1 MPSLKT
7 ASFRPAT
14 KPWSSVDFKW
24 GTDTLKR
31 MSLISK
37 LSARLQ
43 NHPKRV
49 VFAEGHDPRIIQ
61 AARQFVTKK
70 LGVPILVGDRQ
81 RIKISAARLNIS
93 LEGIRV
99 VEPERSDELKS
110 FAEKIASI
118 QRYGNTNLQGDPTEL
133 AKLNNYFACIMVAT
147 GGADALISGATT
159 HAASGLRT
167 ILQVMPRQ
175 AGVETVSS
183 MLILESEESK
193 FGCDG
198 VLFLADCGVIPE
210 PTAEQLA
217 DIAVTTAA
225 LAGHLTNKLP
235 KVALLA
241 YSTHAENARLASVKK
256 VQAAT
261 KLAKNRARELNIQAD
276 IDGEMQAD
284 AALNPFA
291 AESKEVTGSVAGK
304 ASVLI
309 FPDLNSGNIASK
321 MAQHIADIPAYGQ
334 ILTGV
339 ERPCAEI
346 SRGASAHDIFGTAV
360 IVAAQAVDKSFLY
373 PTLKDGPAA

>member
-1 MPSLKT
+1 
-7 ASFRPAT
+7 
-14 KPWSSVDFKW
+14 
-24 GTDTLKR
+24 
-31 MSLISK
+31 MSLISR

-49 VFAEGHDPRIIQ
+49 VFPEGADPRIIQ

-70 LGVPILVGDRQ
+70 LGVPILIGDRQ
-81 RIKISAARLNIS
+81 RIKITAARLNIS

-99 VEPERSDELKS
+99 IEPERSDELPGYITKL
-110 FAEKIASI
+110 ESI
-118 QRYGNTNLQGDPTEL
+118 QRYGNTNLQGNPREL
-133 AKLNNYFACIMVAT
+133 VKNPSYFACLMVAT
-147 GGADALISGATT
+147 AGADALISGATT
-159 HAASGLRT
+159 HAASGLRA
-167 ILQVMPRQ
+167 ILQTMPRQ

-183 MLILESEESK
+183 MQILESEEAR
-193 FGCDG
+193 FGCEG

-217 DIAVTTAA
+217 DIAVTTAG
-225 LAGHLTNKLP
+225 LAGHLTNTTP

-241 YSTHAENARLASVKK
+241 YSTHSANARLASIKK

-261 KLAKNRARELNIQAD
+261 EMAKRKARELGIVAD

-291 AESKEVTGSVAGK
+291 AESKEVAGSVAGK
-304 ASVLI
+304 ASVLV

-334 ILTGV
+334 ILTGL
-339 ERPCAEI
+339 ERPAAEI

-360 IVAAQAVDKSFLY
+360 IVAAQAVDKSYLY
-373 PTLKDGPAA
+373 PTRKDGPSA

>member
-1 MPSLKT
+1 
-7 ASFRPAT
+7 
-14 KPWSSVDFKW
+14 
-24 GTDTLKR
+24 
-31 MSLISK
+31 
-37 LSARLQ
+37 
-43 NHPKRV
+43 
-49 VFAEGHDPRIIQ
+49 
-61 AARQFVTKK
+61 
-70 LGVPILVGDRQ
+70 
-81 RIKISAARLNIS
+81 
-93 LEGIRV
+93 
-99 VEPERSDELKS
+99 
-110 FAEKIASI
+110 
-118 QRYGNTNLQGDPTEL
+118 
-133 AKLNNYFACIMVAT
+133 MVAT
-147 GGADALISGATT
+147 AGADALISGATT
-159 HAASGLRT
+159 HAASGLRA
-167 ILQVMPRQ
+167 ILQTMPRQ

-183 MLILESEESK
+183 MLILESEEAR

-217 DIAVTTAA
+217 DIAVTTAG
-225 LAGHLTNKLP
+225 LAGHLTNTTP

-241 YSTHAENARLASVKK
+241 YSTHSANARLASIKK

-261 KLAKNRARELNIQAD
+261 EMAKRKARELGIVAD

-291 AESKEVTGSVAGK
+291 AESKDVTGSVAGK

-334 ILTGV
+334 ILTGL
-339 ERPCAEI
+339 ERPAAEI

-360 IVAAQAVDKSFLY
+360 IVAAQAVDKSYLY

>member
-1 MPSLKT
+1 
-7 ASFRPAT
+7 
-14 KPWSSVDFKW
+14 
-24 GTDTLKR
+24 
-31 MSLISK
+31 MSLISR

-49 VFAEGHDPRIIQ
+49 VFPEGADPRIIQ

-70 LGVPILVGDRQ
+70 LGVPILIGDRQ
-81 RIKISAARLNIS
+81 RIKITAARLNIS

-99 VEPERSDELKS
+99 IEPERSDELTNYT
-110 FAEKIASI
+110 EKLASI
-118 QRYGNTNLQGDPTEL
+118 QRYGNTNLQGDPREL
-133 AKLNNYFACIMVAT
+133 VKNPSYFACIMVAT
-147 GGADALISGATT
+147 AGADALISGATT
-159 HAASGLRT
+159 HAASGLRA
-167 ILQVMPRQ
+167 ILQTMPRQ

-183 MLILESEESK
+183 MLILESEEAR

-217 DIAVTTAA
+217 DIAVTTAG
-225 LAGHLTNKLP
+225 LAGHLTNTTP

-241 YSTHAENARLASVKK
+241 YSTHSANARLASIKK

-261 KLAKNRARELNIQAD
+261 EMAKRKARELGIIAD

-321 MAQHIADIPAYGQ
+321 MAQHIADIPAYGL
-334 ILTGV
+334 ILTGL
-339 ERPCAEI
+339 ERPAAEI

-360 IVAAQAVDKSFLY
+360 IVAAQAVDKSYLY

>member
-1 MPSLKT
+1 
-7 ASFRPAT
+7 
-14 KPWSSVDFKW
+14 
-24 GTDTLKR
+24 
-31 MSLISK
+31 MSLISR

-49 VFAEGHDPRIIQ
+49 VFPEGADPRIIQ

-70 LGVPILVGDRQ
+70 LGVPILIGDRQ
-81 RIKISAARLNIS
+81 RIKITAARLNIS

-99 VEPERSDELKS
+99 IEPERSDEIAS
-110 FAEKIASI
+110 YVEKLESI
-118 QRYGNTNLQGDPTEL
+118 QRYGNTNLQGDPREL
-133 AKLNNYFACIMVAT
+133 VKNPSYFACLMVASA
-147 GGADALISGATT
+147 GADALISGATT
-159 HAASGLRT
+159 HAASGLRA
-167 ILQVMPRQ
+167 ILQTMPRQ

-183 MLILESEESK
+183 MQILESEEAR
-193 FGCDG
+193 FGCEG

-217 DIAVTTAA
+217 DIAVTTAG
-225 LAGHLTNKLP
+225 LAGHLTNTTP

-241 YSTHAENARLASVKK
+241 YSTHSANARLASIKK
-256 VQAAT
+256 VQSAT
-261 KLAKNRARELNIQAD
+261 EMAKRKARELGIVAD

-334 ILTGV
+334 ILTGL
-339 ERPCAEI
+339 ERPAAEI

-360 IVAAQAVDKSFLY
+360 IVAAQAVDKSYLY
-373 PTLKDGPAA
+373 PTRKDGPSA

>member
-1 MPSLKT
+1 
-7 ASFRPAT
+7 
-14 KPWSSVDFKW
+14 
-24 GTDTLKR
+24 
-31 MSLISK
+31 MSLISR

-49 VFAEGHDPRIIQ
+49 VFAEGHDPRVIQ

-110 FAEKIASI
+110 FADKIASI
-118 QRYGNTNLQGDPTEL
+118 QRYGNTNLQGDPNEL

-167 ILQVMPRQ
+167 ILQIMPRQ
-175 AGVETVSS
+175 TGVETVSS

-210 PTAEQLA
+210 PTTEQLA

-225 LAGHLTNKLP
+225 LAGHLTNQLP

-241 YSTHAENARLASVKK
+241 YSTHSENARAASVKK

-261 KLAKNRARELNIQAD
+261 KLAKLRARELNIVAD

-304 ASVLI
+304 ANVLI

-334 ILTGV
+334 ILTGI

-373 PTLKDGPAA
+373 PTVKDGRTA

>member
-1 MPSLKT
+1 
-7 ASFRPAT
+7 
-14 KPWSSVDFKW
+14 
-24 GTDTLKR
+24 
-31 MSLISK
+31 MSLISR

-110 FAEKIASI
+110 FADKIASI
-118 QRYGNTNLQGDPTEL
+118 QRYGNTNLQGDPNEL

-167 ILQVMPRQ
+167 ILQIMPRQ

-210 PTAEQLA
+210 PTTEQLA

-225 LAGHLTNKLP
+225 LAGHLTNQLP

-241 YSTHAENARLASVKK
+241 YSTHSENARAASVKK

-261 KLAKNRARELNIQAD
+261 KLAKLRARELNIVAD

-304 ASVLI
+304 ANVLI

-334 ILTGV
+334 ILTGI

-373 PTLKDGPAA
+373 PTVKDGRTA

>member
-1 MPSLKT
+1 
-7 ASFRPAT
+7 
-14 KPWSSVDFKW
+14 
-24 GTDTLKR
+24 
-31 MSLISK
+31 MSLISR

-49 VFAEGHDPRIIQ
+49 VFPEGADPRIIQ

-70 LGVPILVGDRQ
+70 LGVPILIGDRQ
-81 RIKISAARLNIS
+81 RIKITAARLNIS

-99 VEPERSDELKS
+99 IEPERSDELAG
-110 FAEKIASI
+110 FAEKLESI
-118 QRYGNTNLQGDPTEL
+118 QRYGNTNLQGDPREL
-133 AKLNNYFACIMVAT
+133 VKNPSYFACLMVAT
-147 GGADALISGATT
+147 AGADALISGATT
-159 HAASGLRT
+159 HAASGLRA
-167 ILQVMPRQ
+167 ILQTMPRQ

-183 MLILESEESK
+183 MQILESEEAR
-193 FGCDG
+193 FGCEG

-217 DIAVTTAA
+217 DIAVTTAG
-225 LAGHLTNKLP
+225 LAGHLTNTTP

-241 YSTHAENARLASVKK
+241 YSTHSANARLASIKK

-261 KLAKNRARELNIQAD
+261 EMAKRRARELGILAD

-334 ILTGV
+334 ILTGL
-339 ERPCAEI
+339 ERPAAEI

-360 IVAAQAVDKSFLY
+360 IVAAQAVDKSYLY
-373 PTLKDGPAA
+373 PTLKDGPTA

>member
-1 MPSLKT
+1 
-7 ASFRPAT
+7 
-14 KPWSSVDFKW
+14 
-24 GTDTLKR
+24 
-31 MSLISK
+31 MSLISR

-49 VFAEGHDPRIIQ
+49 VFPEGADPRIIQ

-81 RIKISAARLNIS
+81 RIKITAARLNIG
-93 LEGIRV
+93 LEGIRIL
-99 VEPERSDELKS
+99 EPERSDELGS
-110 FAEKIASI
+110 FAEKLESI
-118 QRYGNTNLQGDPTEL
+118 QRYGNTNLQGDPREL
-133 AKLNNYFACIMVAT
+133 IKNPNYFACIMVAT
-147 GGADALISGATT
+147 AGADALISGATT

-167 ILQVMPRQ
+167 ILQTMPRQ

-183 MLILESEESK
+183 MQILESEEAR
-193 FGCDG
+193 FGCEG
-198 VLFLADCGVIPE
+198 VLFLSDCGVIPE

-217 DIAVTTAA
+217 DIAVTTAG
-225 LAGHLTNKLP
+225 LAGHLTNTTP
-235 KVALLA
+235 KVAMLA
-241 YSTHAENARLASVKK
+241 YSTHSANARLASVKK

-261 KLAKNRARELNIQAD
+261 EMAKRRAKELGITAE

-284 AALNPFA
+284 TALSPFA
-291 AESKEVTGSVAGK
+291 AESKEVRGSVAGK

-334 ILTGV
+334 ILTGL
-339 ERPCAEI
+339 ERPAAEI

-360 IVAAQAVDKSFLY
+360 IVAAQAVDKSYLY
-373 PTLKDGPAA
+373 PARKDGQGA

>member
-1 MPSLKT
+1 
-7 ASFRPAT
+7 
-14 KPWSSVDFKW
+14 
-24 GTDTLKR
+24 
-31 MSLISK
+31 MSLISR

-110 FAEKIASI
+110 FADKIASI
-118 QRYGNTNLQGDPTEL
+118 QRYGNTNLQGDPAEL

-167 ILQVMPRQ
+167 ILQIMPRQ
-175 AGVETVSS
+175 PGVETVSS

-210 PTAEQLA
+210 PTTEQLA

-225 LAGHLTNKLP
+225 LAGHLTNHLP

-241 YSTHAENARLASVKK
+241 YSTHSENARAVSVKK

-261 KLAKNRARELNIQAD
+261 KLAKLRARELNIIAD

-304 ASVLI
+304 ANVLI

-334 ILTGV
+334 ILTGI

-373 PTLKDGPAA
+373 PTLKDGRTA